1 MLRSSRHRSFYL
13 AAAAG
18 VTVALA
24 TALVMPTQALLWGSN
39 SFFAVYLMFSLVRFS
54 RASASFLQ
62 RHAESE
68 DAPAWILFVVTLAV
82 VSASLVSLFLLMAGD
97 DPGSLQ
103 SVATMVSVP
112 LGWLTVHAMAAHHYA
127 YEYYSGASQHAAH
140 EGGLK
145 FPLKAQPDGLGFLYF
160 AYVIGMTAQVADVEV
175 TSRHMQKLVLLHGI
189 FSFFFNTV
197 IVAATVN
204 VVVSL

>member
-1 MLRSSRHRSFYL
+1 MLRSSRHSSFYL

-18 VTVALA
+18 VIAALA
-24 TALVMPTQALLWGSN
+24 TALVTPTQALLWGSN
-39 SFFAVYLMFSLVRFS
+39 SFFAVYLVLSIVRFA
-54 RASASFLQ
+54 RANAPFLQ

-82 VSASLVSLFLLMAGD
+82 VGASLVSLFLLVAGEG
-97 DPGSLQ
+97 PGSLQ
-103 SVATMVSVP
+103 SIATMVSVP

-127 YEYYSGASQHAAH
+127 YEYYSGASHH
-140 EGGLK
+140 EEQKGGLQ
-145 FPLKAQPDGLGFLYF
+145 FPLKGQPDGLAFLYF
-160 AYVIGMTAQVADVEV
+160 AYVIGMTAQVADVAV
-175 TSRHMQKLVLLHGI
+175 TSRRMQQLVLLHGI